1 MISGKVFKTFFA
13 LIVVVCVILAVCVG
27 FVLGYE
33 YVLKQNDRL
42 QKLQSGT
49 LTVTANTPG
58 AAMVVIPRGSDT
70 KDIARILQKAGVL
83 HNTMLFNLM
92 SKINGFDGTY
102 LAGTHFV
109 TEELSY
115 DEIMFILSQQPKSVE
130 VLFNEG
136 LSYLQL
142 KQTLTAAGVLFDEA
156 ALDRIVNKPSMF
168 TDFDFVTGIPS
179 SPGRQWALQ
188 GYLFPDTYKFDM
200 NTDEEEIIRIF
211 LSNTEMKIPAEYYAR
226 AAARGMTW
234 DQVITLA
241 SIIEKESG
249 SIQDMSFV
257 SSVFN
262 NRLKSKASDMQ
273 YLQSCATINYLR
285 EQKGLAPILIVS
297 NEDLAIVNPYNTYKN
312 PGLPPGPICSPGL
325 DAISAALYPET
336 SNYFYFVSD
345 GKGNNIYATTLAQH
359 QANIAKYLKD
369 IKP

>member
-1 MISGKVFKTFFA
+1 MISGKVFKTFFT
-13 LIVVVCVILAVCVG
+13 LIVIVCVVLATCVG

-33 YVLKQNDRL
+33 YVLKQNNRL
-42 QKLQSGT
+42 EKLQSGM

-58 AAMVVIPRGSDT
+58 AVMVVIPRGSDT
-70 KDIARILQKAGVL
+70 KAIARILEKAGIL

-109 TEELSY
+109 TGELSY
-115 DEIMFILSQQPKSVE
+115 DEIMFILSQQPKSIE

-142 KQTLTAAGVLFDEA
+142 KQTLTAAGILFDEA
-156 ALDRIVNKPSMF
+156 ALDRIVSRPSMF
-168 TDFDFVTGIPS
+168 TDYDFVTSIPS
-179 SPGRQWALQ
+179 TAGRQWTLQ

-200 NTDEEEIIRIF
+200 NMDEEEIIGKF
-211 LSNTEMKIPAEYYAR
+211 LANTEMKIPPEFYTR
-226 AAARGMTW
+226 AAALGMTW

-241 SIIEKESG
+241 SIIEKES
-249 SIQDMSFV
+249 SDITDMSMV
-257 SSVFN
+257 SSVFQ
-262 NRLKSKASDMQ
+262 NRLRSKAADMK

-285 EQKGLAPILIVS
+285 EQKGLAPILVVS
-297 NEDLAIVNPYNTYKN
+297 DEDLALVSAYNTYKN

-336 SNYFYFVSD
+336 STYYYFVSD
-345 GKGNNIYATTLAQH
+345 GKGKNVFATTLAQH
-359 QANIAKYLKD
+359 QANIAKY
-369 IKP
+369 ITNAKP